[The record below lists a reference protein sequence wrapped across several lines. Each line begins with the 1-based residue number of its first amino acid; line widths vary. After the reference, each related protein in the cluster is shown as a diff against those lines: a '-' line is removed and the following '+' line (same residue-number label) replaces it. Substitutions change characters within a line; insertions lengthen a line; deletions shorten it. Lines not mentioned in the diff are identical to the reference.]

1 MLAAYTA
8 EICFDVVVNASSP
21 ALAVGPMLRVFRKI
35 CVFDAAWLQ
44 RMRYL
49 LHAPVKSI
57 SFHRNV
63 TYGCLRHRS
72 KGIQSVGSGLLWV
85 GDRVLNLIRNGF
97 DAFTSLCL
105 ALDLYN
111 LRCSCMDLSTVSC
124 IIPLKSHSPQS
135 KRTTTMK
142 EKPIGPTF
150 YCHICALRALN
161 NMHQPQSIIR
171 CHLSLFSFV
180 PYFISTANSFSPLE
194 STPAY

>member
-105 ALDLYN
+105 SLLIYTIFGVHAWIWVPSHALFCWSRIRHNRRRRWRKNQLVRLSIAIYALCAHSITCIN
-111 LRCSCMDLSTVSC
+111 LN
-124 IIPLKSHSPQS
+124 Q
-135 KRTTTMK
+135 
-142 EKPIGPTF
+142 
-150 YCHICALRALN
+150 
-161 NMHQPQSIIR
+161 
-171 CHLSLFSFV
+171 
-180 PYFISTANSFSPLE
+180 
-194 STPAY
+194 